1 MWISVWLSWRTLM
14 PYLSIRSCWRRIQT
28 LWKPLKWWV
37 FWESHF
43 NGKFPYKTI
52 LMGRV
57 PVKPSSVPVNHWKS
71 TWYWQMLNCEHITDS
86 KNKDVM
92 YSCDIQFHLGT
103 FLIQILMVY
112 WCVTIIKNTSL
123 VTRCTCN
130 SMPVLSIYFTSLL
143 FHKEYFMG
151 SFELTSWISLTFLK
165 LYKIHPLFDSWG
177 NTKGVR
183 RSDWRQRSF
192 ITSSKVSSYRET
204 GNSTARY
211 VILCSSV

>member
-37 FWESHF
+37 FSESHF

-112 WCVTIIKNTSL
+112 WCVTIIHPL
-123 VTRCTCN
+123 LHVVHVTLCQ
-130 SMPVLSIYFTSLL
+130 Y
-143 FHKEYFMG
+143 YQY
-151 SFELTSWISLTFLK
+151 ISLHYCSIRNILWVHLNWPVEYLLHFWSCIKYTLCLTVEKIQREWEDPTEGRGHLSQVQRFL
-165 LYKIHPLFDSWG
+165 PAG
-177 NTKGVR
+177 R
-183 RSDWRQRSF
+183 RGTQQLG
-192 ITSSKVSSYRET
+192 T
-204 GNSTARY
+204 
-211 VILCSSV
+211 